1 MSHYVVGIGGT
12 GAKCVEALIH
22 LCAAGLMVDSK
33 QLFALFVDTD
43 GSNGSLGRAQTLL
56 QNYKACHEMQRGAT
70 NLFKTPVRI
79 ARPDVWSPIDD
90 KPARLDEFFRYD
102 TLAQRNKGIAH
113 LFDILYSNEE
123 KKTTL
128 EKGFRGHPSIGAAV
142 MAATVKLNQ
151 EEPWK
156 TFRDQIALDVRTGEG
171 ATVILCGSIFGGTGA
186 SGVPTIA
193 RLITEEFKSQ
203 FGASRFRIGAILML
217 PYFSFD
223 KVREQGIKAD
233 AEDFLLST
241 QAALNYYHQQNTL
254 DVFDAVYLMGSDSLT
269 PMRAS
274 SLGGPTQ
281 ENEPHLLEMYAALS
295 AISFLNNEVRGYPMV
310 ARDKNS
316 HVTWEDLPYT
326 AGFAV
331 LKQRIDEL
339 ARFAFAYLSAY
350 YPMLEDIT
358 AKGRG
363 YRAPWYINFF
373 QRKGVDLKTALDAEL
388 KQIKIYCE
396 SFLQWLANVEF
407 SISRANGDNQENLVN
422 YLPFARVVKDDDGK
436 QGVQLKSNRDFDTA
450 AFSNLLNSL
459 QKEKSEAMTQ
469 LWQRLSESS
478 TRIPNAEGVG
488 AFVNALYRECQATLP
503 RESIN

>member
-1 MSHYVVGIGGT
+1 MSYYIVGIGGT
-12 GAKCVEALIH
+12 GAKCVESLVH
-22 LCAAGLMVDSK
+22 LCAAGLMPDNK

-56 QNYKACHEMQRGAT
+56 QNYKACQEIQRGAT
-70 NLFKTPVRI
+70 ELFKTPLRI

-102 TLAQRNKGIAH
+102 TLTQSNKGIAD
-113 LFDILYSNEE
+113 LFDVLYSSDE

-142 MAATVKLNQ
+142 MAATVRLDQ

-171 ATVILCGSIFGGTGA
+171 ATVVLCGSIFGGTGA

-203 FGASRFRIGAILML
+203 FGASRFRIGGVLML

-223 KVREQGIKAD
+223 KVQDKGIKAD

-254 DVFDAVYLMGSDSLT
+254 GVFDAVYLMGSDSLT

-281 ENEPHLLEMYAALS
+281 ENEPHLLELYAALG
-295 AISFLNNEVRGYPMV
+295 ALSFINNDVKGYPMV
-310 ARDKNS
+310 ARDKDTEVN
-316 HVTWEDLPYT
+316 WEDLPYFD
-326 AGFAV
+326 GFAL
-331 LKQRIDEL
+331 LKERVNAL

-350 YPMLEDIT
+350 YPMLEDIN
-358 AKGRG
+358 AKGKG

-373 QRKGVDLKTALDAEL
+373 HRPGVNLKNALEAEL
-388 KQIKIYCE
+388 KQVKTFCE
-396 SFLQWLANVEF
+396 SFLIWLANIEF
-407 SISRANGDNQENLVN
+407 SISHNTAANQNNLIN
-422 YLPFARVVKDDDGK
+422 YLPFARIVKDEVGK
-436 QGVQLKSNRDFDTA
+436 QAVQLKSASEFQTA
-450 AFSNLLNSL
+450 AFTNLLYPL
-459 QKEKSEAMTQ
+459 EEEKPKTMTE
-469 LWQRLSESS
+469 LWQRLSESPAK
-478 TRIPNAEGVG
+478 IPNAEGIG
-488 AFVNALYRECQATLP
+488 AFVNQLYRECRATLP
-503 RESIN
+503 TEKR

>member
-1 MSHYVVGIGGT
+1 MSYYVVGIGGT
-12 GAKCVEALIH
+12 GAKCIEALVH
-22 LCAAGLMVDSK
+22 LSAAGLIADSK

-56 QNYKACHEMQRGAT
+56 QNYKACQEIRRGAT
-70 NLFKTPVRI
+70 DLFKTPIRI

-90 KPARLDEFFRYD
+90 KPARLDQFFRYD
-102 TLAQRNKGIAH
+102 TLSQSNKGIAH
-113 LFDILYSNEE
+113 LFDILYSNDE
-123 KKTTL
+123 KRTTL

-142 MAATVKLNQ
+142 MAATVKLDQ

-156 TFRDQIALDVRTGEG
+156 TFRDLIALDVRTGEG

-203 FGASRFRIGAILML
+203 FGESRFRIGGILML

-223 KVREQGIKAD
+223 KVQEQGIKAD

-269 PMRAS
+269 PMTAS
-274 SLGGPTQ
+274 SLGGPAQ
-281 ENEPHLLEMYAALS
+281 KNEPHQLELYAALA
-295 AISFLNNEVRGYPMV
+295 AINFLNNEVRGYPMV
-310 ARDKNS
+310 AREQNS
-316 HVTWEDLPYT
+316 RVTWEDLPY
-326 AGFAV
+326 APGFAV

-339 ARFAFAYLSAY
+339 ARFTFAYLSAY
-350 YPMLEDIT
+350 YPMLEDIKT
-358 AKGRG
+358 KGGG

-373 QRKGVDLKTALDAEL
+373 QRTGIDLKTALDAEL
-388 KQIKIYCE
+388 KQVKIYCE

-407 SISRANGDNQENLVN
+407 SISSANADNKENLVN
-422 YLPFARVVKDDDGK
+422 YLPFARVVKDEGGK
-436 QGVQLKSNRDFDTA
+436 QVVRLKPDHEFDTA
-450 AFSNLLNSL
+450 AFTNLLHPL
-459 QKEKSEAMTQ
+459 QEEKSEAMTE

-478 TRIPNAEGVG
+478 PKITNAEGVG
-488 AFVNALYRECQATLP
+488 TFVNALYHECKVKLP
-503 RESIN
+503 HESTS

>member
-1 MSHYVVGIGGT
+1 MSYYVVGIGGT
-12 GAKCVEALIH
+12 GAKCVEALLH
-22 LCAAGLMVDSK
+22 LCAAGLMPDAK

-56 QNYKACHEMQRGAT
+56 QNYKACQEIQLGST
-70 NLFKTPVRI
+70 NLFKTPIRI

-102 TLAQRNKGIAH
+102 TLSQSNKGVAH
-113 LFDILYSNEE
+113 LFDILYSNDE

-142 MAATVKLNQ
+142 MAATVKLDQ

-156 TFRDQIALDVRTGEG
+156 TFRDQIALDVRTGDG

-203 FGASRFRIGAILML
+203 VGANRFRIGGILML

-223 KVREQGIKAD
+223 KVQEKGIKAD

-254 DVFDAVYLMGSDSLT
+254 GMFDSVYLMGSDSLT

-281 ENEPHLLEMYAALS
+281 ENEPHLLEMYAALG
-295 AISFLNNEVRGYPMV
+295 AIGFLSSDVRGYPMV
-310 ARDKNS
+310 ARENNDRVK
-316 HVTWEDLPYT
+316 WEDLPY
-326 AGFAV
+326 APGFAV
-331 LKQRIDEL
+331 LKEQVDQL
-339 ARFAFAYLSAY
+339 AKFAFAYLSAY
-350 YPMLEDIT
+350 YPMLEDISVN
-358 AKGRG
+358 GRG

-373 QRKGVDLKTALDAEL
+373 RRNGVDLKTSLDAEL
-388 KQIKIYCE
+388 KQVKTYCE
-396 SFLQWLANVEF
+396 SFLHWLANVEF
-407 SISRANGDNQENLVN
+407 SVAHNSSQNEGSLIN
-422 YLPFARVVKDDDGK
+422 YLPFARVFKDDTGK
-436 QGVQLKSNRDFDTA
+436 QAIRLKPIREFDTA
-450 AFSNLLNSL
+450 AFTNLLHP
-459 QKEKSEAMTQ
+459 QQEEKAKAMTQ
-469 LWQRLSESS
+469 LWQRLSEIS
-478 TRIPNAEGVG
+478 TKMPNAEGVG
-488 AFVNALYRECQATLP
+488 PFMNALYRQCRPDTTK
-503 RESIN
+503 